1 MLLMFAQSPFQSPG
15 APQVVQNANALED
28 NYNKK
33 KQTLLFPLL
42 RLTPLSPLC
51 QLIRHSGDPDS
62 YCGLPYIMH
71 KKSLFS
77 KWQTIL
83 FWK

>member
-1 MLLMFAQSPFQSPG
+1 MLLVFAQSPFQSPG

-33 KQTLLFPLL
+33 KPCCSPCCDWPPYLPFVNSFVTVVI
-42 RLTPLSPLC
+42 LTPTVAYHLLC
-51 QLIRHSGDPDS
+51 I
-62 YCGLPYIMH
+62 

-77 KWQTIL
+77 KLQTIL

>member
-1 MLLMFAQSPFQSPG
+1 MLLVFAQSPFQSPG

-33 KQTLLFPLL
+33 NPLLFPLL
-42 RLTPLSPLC
+42 WLTSLSPLC

-62 YCGLPYIMH
+62 YCGLPFIMH
-71 KKSLFS
+71 KKIF
-77 KWQTIL
+77 I
-83 FWK
+83 F